1 MRICIETAAAS
12 FFFKKI
18 KPKWDENEMMI
29 MRFESTLID
38 LCFLILDPIEWSP
51 TPRQQTLMKALT
63 LITLQKTC

>member
-12 FFFKKI
+12 FFYAML
-18 KPKWDENEMMI
+18 PWDENEI
-29 MRFESTLID
+29 VNMRFESTLID
-38 LCFLILDPIEWSP
+38 LCFLILELIERSP